1 MSIPT
6 KQKAAVAEIGL
17 KPKVNIVHDYPIPQI
32 KDDELLV
39 RLICS
44 GICHSDIS
52 SLTGEWGFYPSC
64 QVGGHEGIGRIVKHG
79 KSVNQKEVPFGLTVG
94 IPLIYNECGS
104 CSACI
109 RGGGQFCRTTP
120 YYGIRVDGTWKEYC
134 VINKN
139 NIIPIPQNLTS
150 FDDLVKATP
159 ILCAGVTVYK
169 ALKAA
174 NKQKGDWI
182 VITAGGGGLGT
193 LAIQYAKEMGLKI
206 IVIDTGKEKKE
217 LTLSLGSDAFFDFKE
232 DDVVKGIM
240 DLTANDGADA
250 SIMIAPNEYSYN
262 QAFDYLAPKGSLIC
276 IGIPEDSARIS
287 VSPSKLIASGL
298 TITGSMVGSKLD
310 QREALDYVSRGKI
323 NPVTHIVKLED
334 LQNVI
339 DEMTEGKIKGRF
351 VIDLR

>member
-17 KPKVNIVHDYPIPQI
+17 NPKVNIVHDYPVPQI
-32 KDDELLV
+32 EDDELLV

-52 SLTGEWGFYPSC
+52 CLKGEWGFYSSC
-64 QVGGHEGIGRIVKHG
+64 QVSGHEGVGKIVKHG
-79 KSVNQKEVPFGLTVG
+79 KLVNQEEIPLGLTVG

-104 CSACI
+104 CKACI
-109 RGGGQFCRTTP
+109 RGGEQFCRSNP
-120 YYGIRVDGTWKEYC
+120 YYGSQIDGTWKEYC

-139 NIIPIPQNLTS
+139 NIIPIPQNLKS
-150 FDDLVKATP
+150 FNDLVKATP

-169 ALKAA
+169 ALKTA
-174 NKQKGDWI
+174 NKRKGDWI

-193 LAIQYAKEMGLKI
+193 LAIQYAKEMGFRI

-240 DLTANDGADA
+240 ELTANNGADA
-250 SIMIAPNEYSYN
+250 SIMIAPNEHSYN
-262 QAFDYLAPKGSLIC
+262 QAFDYLAPKGSLISV
-276 IGIPEDSARIS
+276 GITESSARIS
-287 VSPSKLIASGL
+287 VSPFKLISSGIN
-298 TITGSMVGSKLD
+298 ITGTLVGSKLD
-310 QREALDYVSRGKI
+310 QKEALDYLSRAKI
-323 NPVTHIVKLED
+323 DPVTHIVKLED

-339 DEMTEGKIKGRF
+339 DEMIEGKIKGRF